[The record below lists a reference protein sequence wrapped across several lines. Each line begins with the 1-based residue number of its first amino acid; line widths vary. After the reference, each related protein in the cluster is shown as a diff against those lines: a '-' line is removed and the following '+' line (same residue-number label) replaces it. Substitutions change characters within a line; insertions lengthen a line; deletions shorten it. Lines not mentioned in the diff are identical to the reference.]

1 MQYRKPVVTSILGM
15 IILCLV
21 TWNVSKAQTQDSLQV
36 LTLENAINIGLQN
49 NYSIRIARNEEAI
62 SVNNYSLGNAGFLPD
77 VVTTAGRSKRIEDS
91 KQVFSGSGIPSRT
104 SSNAQTTNSNASTN
118 LNWTVF
124 DGFKMFTTYDKL
136 KELNQLGRSQT
147 RAEVESSVAQII
159 VAYNNIIQQQ
169 KTLNV
174 LENTLEVSDQRIQI
188 AETKKD
194 LGSGS
199 EYDLLQ
205 ARTDY
210 NADKAAVI
218 RQKVTLNNAK
228 ILLTRL
234 MGEDPTSL
242 FRVNVTIDLD
252 SQLSLANLRQQA
264 MNNNVDLIIA
274 RNNQNVAKLEI
285 KEIDA
290 ERYPTIDLNVGYSY
304 SKTQSGSSFF
314 EFSRSNGLNY
324 GVSATFDLF
333 NGFDIDRRKQ
343 NAQIQ
348 YKNAQLALD
357 DQKQQLLADLSSE
370 YTNYMQSLQ
379 LVKLEQENL
388 QYARQSLDI
397 ALERFK
403 LGTIDSIELRE
414 SQRTLID
421 AESRLIDAQYQAKQA
436 ETELLR
442 LSGNL
447 VNDYR

>member
-15 IILCLV
+15 IILCLG
-21 TWNVSKAQTQDSLQV
+21 TWNDSKAQDSLQV
-36 LTLENAINIGLQN
+36 LTLKDAINIGMQN

-62 SVNNYSLGNAGFLPD
+62 STNNYSLGNAGFLPD
-77 VVTTAGRSKRIEDS
+77 VVATAGQSKRIEDS

-118 LNWTVF
+118 LNWTIF

-136 KELNQLGRSQT
+136 QELNKLGRSQT

-159 VAYNNIIQQQ
+159 VAYYNIIQQQ

-174 LENTLEVSDQRIQI
+174 LENTLEVSEQRIQI

-210 NADKAAVI
+210 NADKAALI
-218 RQKVTLNNAK
+218 RQKVALNNAK

-234 MGEDPTSL
+234 IGDDPNAS
-242 FRVNVTIDLD
+242 FRVNETIDLD
-252 SQLSLANLRQQA
+252 SQLSLANLRQKA
-264 MNNNVDLIIA
+264 MDNNVDLIIA

-324 GVSATFDLF
+324 GISATFDLF

-348 YKNAQLALD
+348 YKNAQIALD

-370 YTNYMQSLQ
+370 YTNYIQSFQ

>member
-1 MQYRKPVVTSILGM
+1 
-15 IILCLV
+15 
-21 TWNVSKAQTQDSLQV
+21 
-36 LTLENAINIGLQN
+36 
-49 NYSIRIARNEEAI
+49 
-62 SVNNYSLGNAGFLPD
+62 

-136 KELNQLGRSQT
+136 QELNQLGRSQT